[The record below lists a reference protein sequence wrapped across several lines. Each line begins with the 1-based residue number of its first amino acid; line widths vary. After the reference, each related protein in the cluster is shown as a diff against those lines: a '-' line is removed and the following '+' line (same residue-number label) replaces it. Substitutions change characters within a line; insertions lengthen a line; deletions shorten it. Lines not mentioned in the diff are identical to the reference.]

1 MGDSD
6 PLAAALRLLTVRDRS
21 EAELAA
27 RLLRKGFDEAQI
39 TDAVERCRRYG
50 YLDDARFARE
60 RARSLLRQGRAVGPR
75 LLADLRQHG
84 VGEAEARAAVDEA
97 REEFDERE
105 LLAELLRRRFPDFIF
120 RAAADRE
127 RRRVVN
133 YFLRRGFSLPQVL
146 SFFQAEER

>member
-1 MGDSD
+1 MNGPA

-21 EAELAA
+21 EAELTA
-27 RLLRKGFDEAQI
+27 RLRRKGFDETQI
-39 TDAVERCRRYG
+39 ADVVERCRRYG

-60 RARSLLRQGRAVGPR
+60 RARSLLRRGRAVGPR
-75 LLADLRQHG
+75 LLADLRRHG
-84 VGEAEARAAVDEA
+84 VSETEARAAAEDA
-97 REEFDERE
+97 KKDFDERE
-105 LLAELLRRRFPDFIF
+105 LLVELLERRFPGFVF
-120 RAAADRE
+120 SAAADRE

>member
-1 MGDSD
+1 MTGSD
-6 PLAAALRLLTVRDRS
+6 ALPAALRLLALRDRS

-27 RLLRKGFDEAQI
+27 RLRRKGFSEAQAAA
-39 TDAVERCRRYG
+39 AVERCRQLG
-50 YLDDARFARE
+50 YLDDARFARG
-60 RARSLLRQGRAVGPR
+60 RARSLLRQGRAVGPK

-84 VGEAEARAAVDEA
+84 VSETEARAAVA
-97 REEFDERE
+97 AAKEEFDEQT
-105 LLAELLRRRFPDFIF
+105 LLAELLDRRFPGFAF
-120 RAAADRE
+120 READERE